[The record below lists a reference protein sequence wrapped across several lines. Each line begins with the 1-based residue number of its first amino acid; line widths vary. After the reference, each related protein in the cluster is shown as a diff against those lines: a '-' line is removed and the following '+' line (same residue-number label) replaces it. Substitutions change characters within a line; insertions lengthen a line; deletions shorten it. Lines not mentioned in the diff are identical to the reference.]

1 MKNRK
6 LEIIGTLLTAIL
18 MIATTTI
25 MFMYATSYEQVLYA
39 VIIAIV
45 TIIAIPCTYIMF
57 VVIKKALKE
66 FIEEFRKE
74 KL

>member
-25 MFMYATSYEQVLYA
+25 MFMYATSYEQVIYA

-45 TIIAIPCTYIMF
+45 SIIAIPCTYIMF
-57 VVIKKALKE
+57 VVLKKAFKE
-66 FIEEFRKE
+66 ISK
-74 KL
+74 

>member
-18 MIATTTI
+18 MITITTI
-25 MFMYATSYEQVLYA
+25 MFMYATSYEQVIYA

-45 TIIAIPCTYIMF
+45 SIIAIPCTYIMF
-57 VVIKKALKE
+57 VVLKKAFKE
-66 FIEEFRKE
+66 ISK
-74 KL
+74 

>member
-18 MIATTTI
+18 MITTTTI

-39 VIIAIV
+39 IIIAIV
-45 TIIAIPCTYIMF
+45 SIIAIPCTYIMF
-57 VVIKKALKE
+57 VVLKKAFKE
-66 FIEEFRKE
+66 ISK
-74 KL
+74 

>member
-18 MIATTTI
+18 MITTTTI
-25 MFMYATSYEQVLYA
+25 MFMYATSYEQVIYA

-45 TIIAIPCTYIMF
+45 SIIAIPCTYIMF
-57 VVIKKALKE
+57 VVLKKAFKE
-66 FIEEFRKE
+66 ISK
-74 KL
+74 

>member
-18 MIATTTI
+18 TITTTTI

-39 VIIAIV
+39 IILAIV
-45 TIIAIPCTYIMF
+45 SIIAIPCTYIMF
-57 VVIKKALKE
+57 VVIKKALAEISK
-66 FIEEFRKE
+66 
-74 KL
+74 